1 MAAVALHRRT
11 EVTGIFARRV
21 YAVMA
26 GRAGAKYLGMINIE
40 YGRPCRGRVTVFAHI
55 GSQGM
60 LRVLASRDRAVVATE
75 TIARDVG
82 VVVVG
87 WQPGDRGMAV
97 VAVIAARDMCRVLA
111 RSNDAIVAGAAAAQY
126 LCVIHGER
134 WYPHSAVV
142 AVLADI
148 RRQRMSWGL
157 AGPGY
162 AVMAIDA
169 VADDARMIKI
179 GG

>member
-1 MAAVALHRRT
+1 MAAVALHRCT
-11 EVTGIFARRV
+11 EVTGILARRV
-21 YAVMA
+21 HAVMA

-55 GSQGM
+55 RRQGM
-60 LRVLASRDRAVVATE
+60 LRVLGSRNSAVVATE
-75 TIARDVG
+75 TVTRDIG
-82 VVVVG
+82 VIVIRR
-87 WQPGDRGMAV
+87 QPGDRGMAV

-126 LCVIHGER
+126 LCVIHGEW
-134 WYPHSAVV
+134 WYPHGAVV

-157 AGPGY
+157 AGRSY
-162 AVMAIDA
+162 TVMAIDA